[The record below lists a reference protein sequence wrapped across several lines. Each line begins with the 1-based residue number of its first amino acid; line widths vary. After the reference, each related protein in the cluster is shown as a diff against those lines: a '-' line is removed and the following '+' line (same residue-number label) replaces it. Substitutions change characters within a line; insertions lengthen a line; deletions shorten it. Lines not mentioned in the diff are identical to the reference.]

1 MKTLE
6 ELKEKFDK
14 LNKERGI
21 LFKRI
26 LELEDQETLK
36 KFTVGNCYLDIC
48 KNHFAKVIAIDN
60 DELCAIIID
69 ERSIKR
75 EWFTAEDIKIWEKIT
90 SQQFKD
96 IYLAVMKDIR
106 DPDLDLG
113 DKESNWSI
121 VYNSIVNGINKESN
135 EDKD

>member
-1 MKTLE
+1 METLK
-6 ELKEKFDK
+6 ELKEKFNK

-21 LFKRI
+21 IFKRI

-69 ERSIKR
+69 EYSIKR
-75 EWFTAEDIKIWEKIT
+75 DWFTAEDIKIWEKIT
-90 SQQFKD
+90 SHQFRD
-96 IYLAVMKDIR
+96 VYHAVMKDIT
-106 DPDLDLG
+106 DPDFED
-113 DKESNWSI
+113 
-121 VYNSIVNGINKESN
+121 NKESN
-135 EDKD
+135 FDIVFKYNYNSINKEK